1 MSHYGL
7 TPSQTVGP
15 FFHDALLRRDAV
27 VAAVVPMDI
36 PGSRVH
42 IRGTM
47 IDGAGEGVP
56 DALIE
61 AWQGSWFTRTGTG
74 EDGRFAFTTIH
85 PSDEPGRRA
94 AIDAPHIDLVI
105 AARGLLNHLVTRI
118 YFPDEAANATDP
130 VLQHVPKARCA
141 TLIARRD
148 PPAPDEA
155 EPVYRFDIV
164 LQGVQAMQGRDET
177 VFFDVR

>member
-1 MSHYGL
+1 MSTPGL

-27 VAAVVPMDI
+27 AAAVVPMDTA
-36 PGSRVH
+36 GSRVRIH
-42 IRGTM
+42 GTM

-56 DALIE
+56 DAMIE

-74 EDGRFAFTTIH
+74 DGGHFAFTTMH
-85 PSDEPGRRA
+85 PSDVPGERA
-94 AIDAPHIDLVI
+94 TNDAPHIELLI

-118 YFPDEAANATDP
+118 YFPGEGRNAADP
-130 VLQHVPKARCA
+130 VLQRVPPGRRA
-141 TLIARRD
+141 TLIARREAS
-148 PPAPDEA
+148 APDEGV
-155 EPVYRFDIV
+155 PLYRFDIV
-164 LQGVQAMQGRDET
+164 LQGHDET